1 MFPWNYYPLPCPSTR
16 SHTCGAG
23 LLQWAPWIPL
33 LPATNSSPR
42 LLLNCGAWGAD
53 SAHSRTPAK
62 AWGKMVTHPR
72 RWCPRLTDH
81 APLAHSEAPGH
92 LLYTH
97 SRYGPFP
104 TPSGSGK
111 GVARAG
117 LPQSEVWAVVLGL
130 PSAERQG
137 LSSLHL
143 FPKEVPEWG
152 HKGRLR
158 TGPPPRACQRRDCR
172 GGGQGWEGRGIEK
185 HPFCSAAHPN
195 PCTPQWLT
203 LDRGPEGW

>member
-1 MFPWNYYPLPCPSTR
+1 M
-16 SHTCGAG
+16 
-23 LLQWAPWIPL
+23 

-92 LLYTH
+92 LLYH
-97 SRYGPFP
+97 SRYGPLP

-117 LPQSEVWAVVLGL
+117 LPQSKVWAVVLGL

-143 FPKEVPEWG
+143 LFPKEVPEWG
-152 HKGRLR
+152 HKGGLR

-172 GGGQGWEGRGIEK
+172 GGGKGEVLKSIPFALQHIPTPEPPNGSRCTGDPRDGSTVCHTLCALHR
-185 HPFCSAAHPN
+185 HPHPV
-195 PCTPQWLT
+195 
-203 LDRGPEGW
+203 D